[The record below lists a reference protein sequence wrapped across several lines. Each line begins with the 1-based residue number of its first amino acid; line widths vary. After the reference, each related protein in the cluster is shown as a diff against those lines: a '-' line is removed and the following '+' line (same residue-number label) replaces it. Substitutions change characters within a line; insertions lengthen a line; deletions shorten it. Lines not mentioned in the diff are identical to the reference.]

1 MTKPVIL
8 AACRTAIGSAFR
20 GSLTDTSPY
29 DLAEAVIVEVLRR
42 SGLGAGDIDDIVLAE
57 GLYGGGVIAR
67 HVALTAGLTQVPG
80 LAVNRH
86 CAASLASVQIGAAEV
101 ASGMAEAV
109 IAGGVSSPSTSP
121 KSIWRKPGTTEVTD
135 GWISPSHPDSA
146 EAPNLDMSITVGWN
160 AARLAGV
167 SREEMDAWAAR
178 SHQRAIGSIDRGDF
192 VDEIVPIT
200 VTRGDG
206 EVVTWDTDEHPRR
219 GSTAEKLAGLKPLH
233 PEIDGFSITAGNS
246 SGINDGA
253 AAVVIASAELA
264 AERGIAPMA
273 TILGW
278 ASVGIDPKE
287 TGLANVTAIPKA
299 LKRAGVALADVKR
312 FEINEAFAS
321 VCVATCRQL
330 GIDEALVNVNG
341 SGCSLGHPVA
351 ATGGRMLV
359 SLVHELRR
367 HGGGIGVASMCA
379 GGGMG
384 AATVIEVPAPSEGAS

>member
-20 GSLTDTSPY
+20 GSLTETSAF
-29 DLAEAVIVEVLRR
+29 DLAEAVVVATLDR
-42 SGLGAGDIDDIVLAE
+42 SGLEAADIEDVVLAE

-67 HVALTAGLTQVPG
+67 HAAVTAGLTHVPG

-86 CAASLASVQIGAAEV
+86 CAASLASVQIAAADV
-101 ASGMAEAV
+101 ASGMVDAV

-121 KSIWRKPGTTEVTD
+121 KSTWRKPGTTEVTE
-135 GWISPSHPDSA
+135 GWISPSHPDSP

-160 AARLAGV
+160 AATLAGV
-167 SREEMDAWAAR
+167 TREEMDAWAAR
-178 SHQRAIGSIDRGDF
+178 SHQRAIESIDRGDF
-192 VDEIVPIT
+192 TDEIVPIT

-206 EVVTWDTDEHPRR
+206 ETITWDTDEHPRR
-219 GSTAEKLAGLKPLH
+219 GSTVEKLAGLKVLH
-233 PEIDGFSITAGNS
+233 PEIEDFSITAGNS

-253 AAVVIASAELA
+253 AAVMVASAELA
-264 AERGIAPMA
+264 AERGVEPLA

-278 ASVGIDPKE
+278 ASVGVDPAE
-287 TGLANVTAIPKA
+287 TGLANATVIPKA
-299 LKRAGVALADVKR
+299 LEKAGVALADVKR

-321 VCVATCRQL
+321 VLVATCRQL
-330 GIDEALVNVNG
+330 GLDEDRVNVNG

-359 SLVHELRR
+359 TLIHELQRQ
-367 HGGGIGVASMCA
+367 GGGIGVASMCA

-384 AATVIEVPAPSEGAS
+384 AATVIEVPAPA